1 MVDKGLQLNFNFK
14 KSIWSAPSE
23 YKDLSG
29 YDEIAIDLE
38 TRDDGINAGM
48 GAGWATQS
56 GEIVGFAV
64 AVAGWQGC
72 YPYAH
77 FGGGNLIREQ
87 VLNYM
92 KDVCALPS
100 RKIFHNAQYDV
111 GWLLASGIPV
121 NGEIVDTMVAGAL
134 IDENRFSFTLNS
146 LSKDY
151 LGELKAETDLREA
164 ALQHGVDPKG
174 EMWKLPAEHVGF
186 YAEQDARLTLM
197 LWQRFKSEI
206 RTQNL
211 ETIWELETKLLPSLI
226 QMRMQG
232 IRVDVSKAEQLQK
245 DFAKREKVI
254 LKDIKSLSGVNV
266 DIWAARQIGHAFD
279 KLGIDYPKTVKTGE
293 PSFTQNWLSNSD
305 HPLSKLIV
313 QAREIN
319 KFQSTFINSILKYE
333 HKGRIH
339 AEIRQIK
346 NDFGGA
352 VSGRLAMS
360 NPNLQ
365 QLPARSKEFGPLI
378 RGLFLPEEGCQWGSF
393 DYSQQEPR
401 IVVHY
406 ASSVGNGLG
415 GSKEL
420 IKAYQNEDADFHQT
434 VADLVGIDRK
444 SAKTIGL
451 GLMYGMGKNKL
462 GVMLGVENDRA
473 NELINLYNKKV
484 PFVKELSDMCMK
496 KANNEGVIRTKL
508 GRKCRFEMWEPKDFG
523 IHTAEKFENASAK
536 YGQANI
542 KRAFTYKA
550 LNRLIQGSAAD
561 QTKQAV
567 VSCVEEDLMPMLQI
581 HDELCFNIENQ
592 DQVDKIKNIME
603 TCVELNVPSKVD
615 IALGQNFGEAV

>member
-1 MVDKGLQLNFNFK
+1 MTAKGLQLNFNFK

-38 TRDDGINAGM
+38 TRDDGINTGM
-48 GAGWATQS
+48 GAGWATKS

-64 AVAGWQGC
+64 AVSGWQG
-72 YPYAH
+72 YFPFGH
-77 FGGGNLIREQ
+77 LGGGNLIKEQ
-87 VLNYM
+87 VLSYM
-92 KDVCALPS
+92 KEVCALPGT
-100 RKIFHNAQYDV
+100 KIFHNAQYDV
-111 GWLLASGIPV
+111 GWLLASGIKV
-121 NGEIVDTMVAGAL
+121 HGTIVDTMIAGAL
-134 IDENRFSFTLNS
+134 IDENRYSYALNS

-151 LGELKAETDLREA
+151 LGELKAETELVEA
-164 ALQHGVDPKG
+164 AQQHGVDPKG
-174 EMWKLPAEHVGF
+174 EMWKLPAAHVGF

-197 LWQRFKSEI
+197 LWQRFKVEI
-206 RTQNL
+206 HSQNL
-211 ETIWELETKLLPSLI
+211 DTIWQLEQKLLPSLI
-226 QMRMQG
+226 EMRMRG
-232 IRVDVSKAEQLQK
+232 IRVDVDKAVQLERE
-245 DFAKREKVI
+245 FVHREKDL
-254 LKDIKSLSGVNV
+254 LKQIKKLSGVEV

-279 KLGIDYPKTVKTGE
+279 KLGIDYPKTPKSGE
-293 PSFTQNWLSNSD
+293 PSFTQSWLTNSPHD
-305 HPLSKLIV
+305 ISKLIV

-319 KFQSTFINSILKYE
+319 KFHGTFINSILKYE

-339 AEIRQIK
+339 GEIKQLK
-346 NDFGGA
+346 SEQGGT

-365 QLPARSKEFGPLI
+365 QLPARSKEFGPVI
-378 RGLFLPEEGCQWGSF
+378 RGLFLPEQDCQWGSF

-406 ASSVGNGLG
+406 ASSVGDGLG
-415 GSKEL
+415 GSREL
-420 IKAYQNEDADFHQT
+420 TEAYQKDDADFHQT

-462 GVMLGVENDRA
+462 GVMLGVSNEKA
-473 NELINLYNKKV
+473 HELIDMYNKKV
-484 PFVKELSDMCMK
+484 PFVKELSDMCMY

-508 GRKCRFEMWEPKDFG
+508 GRKCRFDMWETKDFG
-523 IHTAEKFENASAK
+523 IHTPERFENASAK

-567 VSCVEEDLMPMLQI
+567 VDCVNEGFVPLLQI
-581 HDELCFNIENQ
+581 HDELCFNIESQ
-592 DQVDKIKNIME
+592 EQVDKIKNIME
-603 TCVELNVPSKVD
+603 TCVELKVPSKVD
-615 IALGQNFGEAV
+615 VALGQNFGDAS